1 MCDGVEWVCRTDLA
15 LFVLEPY
22 SEFSVFEKVVGL
34 GDGGDT
40 VWEFCGWHKASNGLF
55 DRVIATYI
63 DSTPESAFLA
73 TPRFIIVHVQPT
85 FMI

>member
-1 MCDGVEWVCRTDLA
+1 VCDGAKWVCRTDLV

-40 VWEFCGWHKASNGLF
+40 VWEFCGWHKASTELF
-55 DRVIATYI
+55 GGVIATSFS
-63 DSTPESAFLA
+63 DSGF
-73 TPRFIIVHVQPT
+73 PRRSRRSL
-85 FMI
+85 